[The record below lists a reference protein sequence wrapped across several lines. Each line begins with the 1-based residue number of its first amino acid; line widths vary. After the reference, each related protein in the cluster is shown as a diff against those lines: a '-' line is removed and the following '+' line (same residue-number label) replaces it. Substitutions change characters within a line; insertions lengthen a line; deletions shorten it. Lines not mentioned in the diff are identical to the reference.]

1 MSTRPT
7 PLAEFE
13 RRRAAAEAREVHSE
27 GFAAQLGLA
36 LGAAFAIC
44 FLTGLVSH
52 LHQHPVDWLP
62 MPASPAGL
70 YRITQGLHVVTGLA
84 AIPLLLAKLYV
95 VSPQLPRWPPVD
107 DVVDLM
113 ARLALLPLVGG
124 SLLLLFSGAANIASW
139 YPWDFF
145 FPVGHWWAAWMVMG
159 ALIVHVALQVPALR
173 RLFGRERP
181 GHDPAALGADGVDG
195 AGDGRGVTRRG
206 VIAFVAGAA
215 GILTLLTAGQT
226 FPPLRALTAL
236 APRRPDIGPQGFPV
250 NRTARAAGTEDLS
263 TDGEYR
269 LVVVGVDGSERSM
282 RLEDLEALEQVTHE
296 LPIACVEGWSA
307 SVLWRGVP
315 LASVLS
321 AAGIS
326 ASDLDGREVRVGS
339 AQVRG
344 LYGSSVVEPHVVPR
358 GDCLLALEANG
369 ERLHPD
375 HGAPLR
381 LIAPNR
387 PGVLQ
392 TKWVTRLEVL

>member
-7 PLAEFE
+7 PLAGFE
-13 RRRAAAEAREVHSE
+13 QRREAAAAREVHSE
-27 GFAAQLGLA
+27 GFAAQLGLV

-44 FLTGLVSH
+44 FLTGVISH

-84 AIPLLLAKLYV
+84 SIPLLLAKLYV

-124 SLLLLFSGAANIASW
+124 SLLLLFTGAANIASW

-173 RLFGRERP
+173 RLFGRD
-181 GHDPAALGADGVDG
+181 GSAGATAAATTDEV
-195 AGDGRGVTRRG
+195 GRGVTRRG

-226 FPPLRALTAL
+226 FPPLRAFTAL

-263 TDGEYR
+263 TSGEYR
-269 LVVVGVDGSERSM
+269 LVVVGADGSERSM
-282 RLEDLEALEQVTHE
+282 ELGELEALEQVTHE

-307 SVLWRGVP
+307 SVKWKGVP
-315 LASVLS
+315 LAAVLE
-321 AAGIS
+321 AAGIT
-326 ASDLDGREVRVGS
+326 AAELDGRDVRVGS

-344 LYGSSVVEPHVVPR
+344 LYGSSVVESHVAPR